1 MQFLL
6 ESSFEA
12 INSGLDKISQVSKI
26 GNSPNASTFQG
37 KFGDIVPYTM
47 ETCYNSDFS
56 CVFFSVVTLRCVSE
70 YNCSQKMKHLSSRPQ
85 TQGIK

>member
-56 CVFFSVVTLRCVSE
+56 CVFFLLLLSGVSVNITVA
-70 YNCSQKMKHLSSRPQ
+70 KKLS
-85 TQGIK
+85 T